1 MRTVQL
7 KDIFTDI
14 RFWIVVFFIVR
25 LFHIT
30 NPPLEVSHN
39 WRQTTVTMPA
49 RNFFEG
55 DNNILLP
62 KVDFA
67 GEKTGITGMEFP
79 LLNYLIYLASLVFG
93 YAHWYGRFIT
103 LVVSSFGLWYFFK
116 LLQKYFNVSLAFNA
130 TFILLFSVWFT
141 YSRKIMPD
149 TFSMSFVIAGIYYGS
164 NYLDRQKNLKDLL
177 LYFIFVLAG
186 ILSKLPSG
194 YLLAI
199 MFVFLVDKKIPLLNK
214 SLFVCASLLIVFFVS
229 AYYFY
234 WVPFITKQYGFEHF
248 FMGKGIV
255 EGAKE
260 IFSHLNKTFQK
271 FYEAALGFTG
281 FVVFISGLFVMIK
294 RKQKNMLLV
303 FCICFMSFLV
313 IILKGGATFYNHT
326 YYIVPFAP
334 VMALICGYVISL
346 VNNKKLAI
354 TFLAL
359 IAVEC
364 ILVSNADFY
373 IKEKNMA
380 ILDLEKDL
388 DKFSKPTD
396 LILINSGEVPTPIYF
411 AHRKGWI
418 DFNERIADNAYIM
431 SLKEKKLKYII
442 ILKKAFGNDITLPY
456 KQLLTNVDYTIYEI

>member
-1 MRTVQL
+1 MRTAQL

-93 YAHWYGRFIT
+93 YAHWYGRLIT

-116 LLQKYFNVSLAFNA
+116 LLQKYFNSSLAFNA

>member
-1 MRTVQL
+1 MRTIQL
-7 KDIFTDI
+7 KHIATDI
-14 RFWIVVFFIVR
+14 RFWIFLFFIVR

-79 LLNYLIYLASLVFG
+79 LLNYLIYLVSLVFG
-93 YAHWYGRFIT
+93 YAHWYGRLIT
-103 LVVSSFGLWYFFK
+103 LVVSSFGLWCFFK

-149 TFSMSFVIAGIYYGS
+149 TFSMSFVIAGIYHGS
-164 NYLDRQKNLKDLL
+164 NYLDRQKKLKSLL
-177 LYFIFVLAG
+177 LYFVFVLAG
-186 ILSKLPSG
+186 VLSKLPSG

-199 MFVFLVDKKIPLLNK
+199 MAVFLFDKKIPLLNK

-234 WVPFITKQYGFEHF
+234 WVPLITKHYGFEHF
-248 FMGKGIV
+248 FMGKGIA

-260 IFSHLNKTFQK
+260 IFLHLNKTFQK

-281 FVVFISGLFVMIK
+281 FVVFGCGLFVMIK
-294 RKQKNMLLV
+294 RKEKNMLLV
-303 FCICFMSFLV
+303 FCICFISFLA

-334 VMALICGYVISL
+334 AMALVCGYVVSL
-346 VNNKKLAI
+346 VKNKKLVV

-380 ILDLEKDL
+380 ILHLEKDL

-396 LILINSGEVPTPIYF
+396 LILINSGVVPTPIYF

-418 DFNERIADNAYIM
+418 DFNERIANNAYILA
-431 SLKEKKLKYII
+431 LKEKKLKYIV
-442 ILKKAFGNDITLPY
+442 ILKKAFGEDIVLPY
-456 KQLLTNVDYTIYEI
+456 KQLLTNADYTIYEI